1 MSTWKYFQDRGWW
14 HQLRELFRWSFV
26 VWPVQSEELGWFR
39 SMQDMLPRCQFFIKQ
54 KTKQNFN
61 WGSIGRTAFNSSC
74 WLNFS
79 TWRKIFK
86 KYILNSL
93 INNGPLK
100 LIFDQLVCSTCVF
113 IIFHTQSCPDSDHF
127 KDSVFRYVLCKKISM
142 QVQMQVLK
150 KNKFD
155 LTLQVLRL
163 FYFTSWLINSLNFSD
178 TIHFLAER
186 LRYPRWVLS
195 YAIGAI
201 VEVKYKLFGR
211 KTGDFK

>member
-1 MSTWKYFQDRGWW
+1 
-14 HQLRELFRWSFV
+14 
-26 VWPVQSEELGWFR
+26 
-39 SMQDMLPRCQFFIKQ
+39 
-54 KTKQNFN
+54 
-61 WGSIGRTAFNSSC
+61 
-74 WLNFS
+74 
-79 TWRKIFK
+79 
-86 KYILNSL
+86 
-93 INNGPLK
+93 
-100 LIFDQLVCSTCVF
+100 
-113 IIFHTQSCPDSDHF
+113 
-127 KDSVFRYVLCKKISM
+127 M